1 VPGTNYSSMT
11 VSPAS
16 AGQARIGGIP
26 MPAALMAVLDGLQD
40 PLLLL
45 DSKRRLIFRNAAA
58 GRVLN
63 VEGGFAVVGGRM
75 PHGPGCLPVARKR
88 IRRDWLLLVPAEI
101 ADATVLSGGSAEQ
114 GESVL
119 SIRRIRID
127 EAHRH
132 ERPNRRAPLLSCL
145 NSELYVGDPSCKR
158 EPHRPR
164 VN

>member
-1 VPGTNYSSMT
+1 MPGTNYSSMT

-16 AGQARIGGIP
+16 AGRARMGGIP
-26 MPAALMAVLDGLQD
+26 IPAALKAVLDGLPD

-101 ADATVLSGGSAEQ
+101 A
-114 GESVL
+114 
-119 SIRRIRID
+119 
-127 EAHRH
+127 
-132 ERPNRRAPLLSCL
+132 
-145 NSELYVGDPSCKR
+145 R
-158 EPHRPR
+158 EPR
-164 VN
+164 